1 MFDYPNFKVM
11 HLHGD
16 ERFPMDERSPHD
28 AAEIDVER
36 RWAKGGRIFR
46 CTRCSEEVV
55 VIEPGQETPTTQRV

>member
-1 MFDYPNFKVM
+1 
-11 HLHGD
+11 
-16 ERFPMDERSPHD
+16 MDERSPHD